1 MIDEKKKEDNGPGF
15 EAGGKRSG
23 LPLPPPR
30 EALQIMK
37 KKL

>member
-1 MIDEKKKEDNGPGF
+1 MIDEKEKEDNGPGF
-15 EAGGKRSG
+15 AAEDPRTRLLPRS
-23 LPLPPPR
+23 LL